1 MLEDFLITFMD
12 FSIPPSQYGSYRA
25 FSGQSN
31 QENNLSKIYLANKYF
46 QYCQCRYA
54 NHRECDERVQKL
66 GCTILVLLC
75 LEVVLHFLYF
85 VYQLFKSLRNVGNP
99 VEESLEM
106 NTIIVNENEG
116 PSHAPEINQLSDIE
130 SKDSRR
136 NISHGMVSF

>member
-1 MLEDFLITFMD
+1 MD

-54 NHRECDERVQKL
+54 NHRECDESVQKL

-106 NTIIVNENEG
+106 SNIIVNENEG
-116 PSHAPEINQLSDIE
+116 PSHAPEINKLSNIE
-130 SKDSRR
+130 PKDSRR
-136 NISHGMVSF
+136 NIPRGIVSF

>member
-1 MLEDFLITFMD
+1 MD

-31 QENNLSKIYLANKYF
+31 QENNLSKIYQAYNYF
-46 QYCQCRYA
+46 QYCQCRYD
-54 NHRECDERVQKL
+54 NPRKCDERVKKL

-106 NTIIVNENEG
+106 TERDAG
-116 PSHAPEINQLSDIE
+116 PSHAPEIKQLSNIE
-130 SKDSRR
+130 YKDSRR
-136 NISHGMVSF
+136 NIPPKIVSF

>member
-1 MLEDFLITFMD
+1 MD

-31 QENNLSKIYLANKYF
+31 QEKNLSKIYLPYKYF

-54 NHRECDERVQKL
+54 NHRECDESVQKL

-99 VEESLEM
+99 VEESFEM
-106 NTIIVNENEG
+106 SNKIVNENEG

-136 NISHGMVSF
+136 KILHGMVSF